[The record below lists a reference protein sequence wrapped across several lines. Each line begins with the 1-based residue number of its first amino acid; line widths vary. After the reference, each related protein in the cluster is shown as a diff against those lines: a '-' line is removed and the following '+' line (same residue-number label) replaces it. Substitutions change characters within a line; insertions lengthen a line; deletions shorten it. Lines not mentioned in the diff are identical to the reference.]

1 MTMQTEE
8 ETEQKRQAKGLPAW
22 MATFADLMALL
33 LSFFVLLLSFSELDA
48 LRFQRLAGSLRNAF
62 GVQQD
67 IPADAIP
74 RGTSIIAQEFSPGRP
89 DPTPL
94 NVVRQDT
101 IRDLQESLEVLAQ
114 DEIQQQQDR
123 QGEDGQ
129 LTRDIVITEQMIEDA
144 QEEAAEMAAR
154 LGEYIEQGALQI
166 ETVNETIV
174 IRVREQSFGSGTD
187 FLEDDFLPILDR
199 VREVLVTTPGDIK
212 IEGHTDSIPI
222 STAEFRNNWQLS
234 FRRALSV
241 GEYLWEAPEMDEN
254 RFTVVGHGAS
264 KPIAT
269 NSTEA
274 GRATNR
280 RVEIIIQ
287 RDNPDFEG
295 DVIPLDEQG
304 EPVDFGPPGIFG
316 LDPDEIF

>member
-1 MTMQTEE
+1 MSDEDQEH
-8 ETEQKRQAKGLPAW
+8 KREKKGLPPW

-33 LSFFVLLLSFSELDA
+33 LSFFVLLLSFSEIEA

-67 IPADAIP
+67 VPADAIP

-101 IRDLQESLEVLAQ
+101 IRDLEDSLEVLAQ
-114 DEIQQQQDR
+114 DEIQQQEDR
-123 QGEDGQ
+123 QGDRGE
-129 LTRDIVITEQMIEDA
+129 LTRDIVVTEQMIEEA
-144 QEEAAEMAAR
+144 QEEAAEIAGR
-154 LGEYIEQGALQI
+154 LGDYIDQGALQI
-166 ETVNETIV
+166 ETLNETIV
-174 IRVREQSFGSGTD
+174 IRVREQSFPSGSD
-187 FLEDDFLPILDR
+187 FIADEFLPILDR
-199 VREVLVTTPGDIK
+199 VREVLLTTPGDIRV
-212 IEGHTDSIPI
+212 EGHTDSVPI
-222 STAEFRNNWQLS
+222 ASGPFRNNWELS
-234 FRRALSV
+234 TARALSI
-241 GEYLWEAPEMDEN
+241 GEYLWAAPEMEEN

-269 NSTEA
+269 NETPE

-295 DVIPLDEQG
+295 ERIPLDAQG
-304 EPVDFGPPGIFG
+304 EPVDFGDPGLFG
-316 LDPDEIF
+316 LDPDQVF

>member
-1 MTMQTEE
+1 MTMQMDDEE
-8 ETEQKRQAKGLPAW
+8 EKKRQAKGLPAW

-74 RGTSIIAQEFSPGRP
+74 RGTSIIAREFSPGRP

-101 IRDLQESLEVLAQ
+101 IRDLEDSLEVLAQ
-114 DEIQQQQDR
+114 DEIQQQETR
-123 QGEDGQ
+123 QGESGQ
-129 LTRDIVITEQMIEDA
+129 LTRDVVITEQMMEEA
-144 QEEAAEMAAR
+144 QAEAAEIAAR

-174 IRVREQSFGSGTD
+174 IRVREQSFGAGSD
-187 FLEDDFLPILDR
+187 FLADEFLPILDR
-199 VREVLVTTPGDIK
+199 VREILVTTPGDIK
-212 IEGHTDSIPI
+212 IEGHTDSLPI
-222 STAEFRNNWQLS
+222 NTPRFRNNWELS
-234 FRRALSV
+234 FGRALSV

-254 RFTVVGHGAS
+254 RFTVVGHAAS
-264 KPIAT
+264 KPIASNDT
-269 NSTEA
+269 PE
-274 GRATNR
+274 GRALNR

-295 DVIPLDEQG
+295 ERIPLDAQG
-304 EPVDFGPPGIFG
+304 EPVDFGPPGVFG

>member
-1 MTMQTEE
+1 MNDDEE
-8 ETEQKRQAKGLPAW
+8 DNKRQDKGLPAW

-101 IRDLQESLEVLAQ
+101 TRDLEESLEVLAQ
-114 DEIQQQQDR
+114 DEIQQQETR
-123 QGEDGQ
+123 QGEDGE
-129 LTRDIVITEQMIEDA
+129 LTRDVVITEEMMAAAE
-144 QEEAAEMAAR
+144 EEAAQIAAR
-154 LGEYIEQGALQI
+154 LGEFIEQGALQI

-174 IRVREQSFGSGTD
+174 IRVREQSFAAGSD
-187 FLEDDFLPILDR
+187 FVADEFLPILDR
-199 VREVLVTTPGDIK
+199 VRQVLVTTPGDIK
-212 IEGHTDSIPI
+212 VEGHSDNVPPS
-222 STAEFRNNWQLS
+222 SGGQFRSNWQLAGA
-234 FRRALSV
+234 RALSV

-254 RFTVVGHGAS
+254 RFTVVSHGSS

-269 NSTEA
+269 NSTA
-274 GRATNR
+274 DGRATNR
-280 RVEIIIQ
+280 RVEIVIQ
-287 RDNPDFEG
+287 QDNPDFQGE
-295 DVIPLDEQG
+295 VIPLDAQG
-304 EPVDFGPPGIFG
+304 ERVDFGAPAVFG